1 MSALSSATRT
11 RPRVLSVAGAG
22 RPAGASGVG
31 SSASVESAP
40 SGSQR
45 SASATK
51 DSASGEGSRGS
62 VVVSSVDSAP
72 AVEATI
78 SIRCARPNGIVTVIV
93 VPTPGSLVAWT
104 SPSCSPT
111 SSRTSARPMPLPSP
125 ERAPGLSTRWKR
137 SNRRGSSSAGT
148 PTPVSST
155 CRTAASAVAST
166 RDRDPSGGGELQ
178 GVGEQVEHD
187 LLPRVPVEQDR
198 PAHRRAVD
206 DVVEARARH
215 RGREHRREL
224 RGGRAEVDR
233 HGVGL
238 AAAGLEPREV
248 EQAVDH
254 PPEALPV
261 AVHHLELGAPAL
273 GVHLGRGAQLGDRAH
288 DQGQRGAELVA
299 DVGEEVGLRAVELG
313 ERLGAAPFGLVAA
326 RVGEARRDLAAE
338 QLQEARGALVEL
350 PVGVDARDE
359 DPGDPVALG
368 ARRRRERHE
377 HRLRGRPVP
386 RPAGQVAVDPGA
398 QALDEHRLA
407 RPHPV
412 QRPGAG
418 PGLDHL
424 GRDRGAAGRARA
436 RRQPRGPGVVVE
448 QVDEAERQ
456 VAVGVDQRALDR
468 AEHLV
473 LGAGAAHRGGEIAHG
488 RHLPVADDT
497 VRVLGDHAEHSADGA
512 VGRRRAGCR
521 RRCGTSPRDNRCA
534 PGRAAGP
541 RPRSRRPSRAPTRCA
556 ARCPARSPTT

>member
-31 SSASVESAP
+31 SSASVDSAP

-45 SASATK
+45 RASATK

-62 VVVSSVDSAP
+62 VVVSSGGPCARRRRHDLHPVRPPERDRHRHRGAHTGLAGRADLAVVQP
-72 AVEATI
+72 DELAHQRQADAAALAGARAGALDAVEALEQ
-78 SIRCARPNGIVTVIV
+78 ARQ
-93 VPTPGSLVAWT
+93 LVGGHPDT
-104 SPSCSPT
+104 GVLDVQD
-111 SSRTSARPMPLPSP
+111 RGVGG
-125 ERAPGLSTRWKR
+125 GLH
-137 SNRRGSSSAGT
+137 AH
-148 PTPVSST
+148 
-155 CRTAASAVAST
+155 
-166 RDRDPSGGGELQ
+166 RDPPGGGELQ

-198 PAHRRAVD
+198 SAHRRAVD

-224 RGGRAEVDR
+224 RGGRAEVDG

-359 DPGDPVALG
+359 DAGD
-368 ARRRRERHE
+368 RRRPR
-377 HRLRGRPVP
+377 RPTPP
-386 RPAGQVAVDPGA
+386 RAARAPPAWPAGPT
-398 QALDEHRLA
+398 
-407 RPHPV
+407 P
-412 QRPGAG
+412 
-418 PGLDHL
+418 
-424 GRDRGAAGRARA
+424 RGA
-436 RRQPRGPGVVVE
+436 
-448 QVDEAERQ
+448 
-456 VAVGVDQRALDR
+456 
-468 AEHLV
+468 
-473 LGAGAAHRGGEIAHG
+473 
-488 RHLPVADDT
+488 
-497 VRVLGDHAEHSADGA
+497 
-512 VGRRRAGCR
+512 GRRRSGHPGPR
-521 RRCGTSPRDNRCA
+521 RAPSRPPA
-534 PGRAAGP
+534 PGPAARDRPRARSP
-541 RPRSRRPSRAPTRCA
+541 RPRSRSRGPRPALAASRAG
-556 ARCPARSPTT
+556 PASSSNR